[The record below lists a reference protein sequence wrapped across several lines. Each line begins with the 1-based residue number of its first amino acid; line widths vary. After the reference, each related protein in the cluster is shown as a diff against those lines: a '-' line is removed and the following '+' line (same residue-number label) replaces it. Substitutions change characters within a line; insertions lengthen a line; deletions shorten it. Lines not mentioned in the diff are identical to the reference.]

1 MEKFGERIIH
11 YVFITERSQIPGNM
25 VLPPMCN
32 TSLPIFSY
40 LGRYPR
46 SLDQFALG
54 NHFFSTYFSFGLKM
68 GYDFKVVYLE
78 NLYDESKKWC
88 YFNENIIQLFFI
100 SIKPENVAQLYDFL
114 LRNHYSNICYQCI
127 NMADDE
133 RLSSLPNFIFNHWDF
148 LNFLWHKVFLYIPQ
162 NLLDSK
168 DVFSVS
174 IDARE
179 FDRGSFFRPT
189 QVNTFIIQSILEN
202 WGAPLLD
209 DELSEKESIDA
220 QLEEIDKAK
229 TNKDEFLRQQIFVR
243 QIEQFDSIILKL
255 IYCSEAKI
263 FRIQDNIFLPLI
275 IVSPFNNPLIN
286 KLLEINETDSFDDK
300 LQKRGYKVI
309 MELEQDKNYTHSI
322 KMNSDEYESLVEY
335 IPFGLALFERRK
347 TFLDNVGYLHASF
360 TCSPYIRLPLIGK
373 SIYDLLSSMSL
384 VDGTMLVSEGNVCEI
399 RNKISE
405 IGKLI
410 SENIIS
416 AELQETIKNRD
427 SQLVVITDMPF
438 EWIMIDNIPLGF
450 THDICRIPET
460 PNGGIMAQYMH
471 NSFWDFEIPINIL
484 EKTLVVFG
492 CTDEHFSLWQ
502 QLVVEMQQELH
513 FEICICSNVDQFVE
527 KIRSKSPLFLIIDSH
542 GDADVDTNQSYIML
556 GEEKLTPAIIADNNI
571 TIPLIFLSACNT
583 APAYMAM
590 NTVAN
595 AFFERGARSVT
606 SSYLPLDVNVS
617 SVAYIRLLRQLS
629 KCAKEGYH
637 KNWLSFISYILR
649 TSFVMSPYIQAKLK
663 GDIGMEETLKEEADK
678 VSKSLIFSERR
689 KIYQEIQEGFEANS
703 KLYSADFIRPE
714 YLFYSNLGRGD
725 LVYFK
730 SWKLM
735 KEKKVMDI
743 IK

>member
-1 MEKFGERIIH
+1 M
-11 YVFITERSQIPGNM
+11 
-25 VLPPMCN
+25 
-32 TSLPIFSY
+32 
-40 LGRYPR
+40 
-46 SLDQFALG
+46 
-54 NHFFSTYFSFGLKM
+54 
-68 GYDFKVVYLE
+68 
-78 NLYDESKKWC
+78 
-88 YFNENIIQLFFI
+88 
-100 SIKPENVAQLYDFL
+100 
-114 LRNHYSNICYQCI
+114 
-127 NMADDE
+127 
-133 RLSSLPNFIFNHWDF
+133 
-148 LNFLWHKVFLYIPQ
+148 
-162 NLLDSK
+162 
-168 DVFSVS
+168 
-174 IDARE
+174 
-179 FDRGSFFRPT
+179 
-189 QVNTFIIQSILEN
+189 
-202 WGAPLLD
+202 
-209 DELSEKESIDA
+209 
-220 QLEEIDKAK
+220 DKAK
-229 TNKDEFLRQQIFVR
+229 TDKDKFVRQQIFVR
-243 QIEQFDSIILKL
+243 QIKQFDSIIMRL
-255 IYCSEAKI
+255 IYYSGTKI
-263 FRIQDNIFLPLI
+263 FRVQDNIFLPLI
-275 IVSPFNNPLIN
+275 IVAPFNNPLIN
-286 KLLEINETDSFDDK
+286 KLLEINEADTFNKK
-300 LQKRGYKVI
+300 LQKRGYKVM

-322 KMNSDEYESLVEY
+322 KMNNDEYESLTEY
-335 IPFGLALFERRK
+335 IPLGLALFERRK
-347 TFLDNVGYLHASF
+347 TFLDNAGFLHASF
-360 TCSPYIRLPLIGK
+360 TYSPYIRLPLIGK

-384 VDGTMLVSEGNVCEI
+384 DDGTMLVSEGNVCEI

-410 SENIIS
+410 AENIIS

-492 CTDEHFSLWQ
+492 CTDERFSLWQ

-513 FEICICSNVDQFVE
+513 FEICVCSNINQFVE

-571 TIPLIFLSACNT
+571 AIPLIFLSACNT
-583 APAYMAM
+583 APTYITM

-606 SSYLPLDVNVS
+606 SSYLPLDVDVS

-629 KCAKEGYH
+629 KCAKEGCH

-649 TSFVMSPYIQAKLK
+649 TSFIMSPYVQAKLK
-663 GDIGMEETLKEEADK
+663 GDIGMEETLKEETDK

-689 KIYQEIQEGFEANS
+689 KIYREIQEGFKANK
-703 KLYSADFIRPE
+703 KLYSTDLIRPE

-725 LVYFK
+725 LVYFN

-735 KEKKVMDI
+735 KENKVMDI
-743 IK
+743 RK